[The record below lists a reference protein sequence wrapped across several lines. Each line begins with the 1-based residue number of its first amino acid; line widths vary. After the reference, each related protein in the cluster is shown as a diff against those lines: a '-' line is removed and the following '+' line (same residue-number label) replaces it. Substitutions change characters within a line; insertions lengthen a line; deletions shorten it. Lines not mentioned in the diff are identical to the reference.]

1 MAMIS
6 GKIPLGAVVT
16 GTVSKAQSVVKT
28 ELVFGTRAEFP
39 ENGNSQYLYIAQ
51 DENVC
56 YRFDKETGEYVS
68 LGGND
73 DVDVDL
79 SDYYKKDETDAL
91 LDKKLSEESVSAV
104 ALSGDY
110 NDLENAPSELPA
122 SDVHEWAKAESKPVY
137 TAEEVGADTKGVAE
151 NALETAKTYAD
162 GKADETL
169 ETAKTY
175 ADGKADETLSQAKT
189 YADGKADETLETAKT
204 YADGKADETLETA
217 KTYADNKADEALNA
231 AKTHTDTRV
240 AELINSAPTTLD
252 TLGEIAAAM
261 TENKDVVEALDEAI
275 GTKANAAELSAH
287 TGDRANPHG
296 VTKEQI
302 GLGNAEN
309 KSAAEILGE
318 LSGEDVKTALGY
330 TPSKEHAHNY
340 AASESEGGAALR
352 AVADENGENI
362 AGNFSSIKSTIG
374 DIQTVLATVVEVT
387 EEDV

>member
-68 LGGND
+68 LGGGNNSGES
-73 DVDVDL
+73 VEVDL

-91 LDKKLSEESVSAV
+91 LDKKLSEESVSVV

-137 TAEEVGADTKGVAE
+137 TAEEVGADTKGAAE

-162 GKADETL
+162 GKADEILQSLQMQT
-169 ETAKTY
+169 T
-175 ADGKADETLSQAKT
+175 ETLTLTAADWVDNSQT
-189 YADGKADETLETAKT
+189 
-204 YADGKADETLETA
+204 
-217 KTYADNKADEALNA
+217 
-231 AKTHTDTRV
+231 V
-240 AELINSAPTTLD
+240 ACTLD
-252 TLGEIAAAM
+252 TSKRNVIDVLPESIAAWTSAGVLGVSE
-261 TENKDVVEALDEAI
+261 TE
-275 GTKANAAELSAH
+275 
-287 TGDRANPHG
+287 TGITFRCSSVP
-296 VTKEQI
+296 
-302 GLGNAEN
+302 
-309 KSAAEILGE
+309 
-318 LSGEDVKTALGY
+318 TADLY
-330 TPSKEHAHNY
+330 FRITSM
-340 AASESEGGAALR
+340 
-352 AVADENGENI
+352 
-362 AGNFSSIKSTIG
+362 
-374 DIQTVLATVVEVT
+374 EVN
-387 EEDV
+387 

>member
-28 ELVFGTRAEFP
+28 ELVFSTRAEFP
-39 ENGNSQYLYIAQ
+39 ESGNSQYLYIAQ

-79 SDYYKKDETDAL
+79 SDYYKKGETDAL
-91 LDKKLSEESVSAV
+91 LDKKLSEESVSSV

-137 TAEEVGADTKGVAE
+137 TAEEVEADTKGAAE
-151 NALETAKTYAD
+151 NA
-162 GKADETL
+162 
-169 ETAKTY
+169 
-175 ADGKADETLSQAKT
+175 
-189 YADGKADETLETAKT
+189 
-204 YADGKADETLETA
+204 LETA

-261 TENKDVVEALDEAI
+261 TENKDVVDALDEAI
-275 GTKANAAELSAH
+275 GTKANAADLAAH
-287 TGDRANPHG
+287 LGDKSNPHA

-302 GLGNAEN
+302 GLGNVEN

-374 DIQTVLATVVEVT
+374 NIQTVLATVVEVT

>member
-91 LDKKLSEESVSAV
+91 LDKKLSEESVSVV

-137 TAEEVGADTKGVAE
+137 TAEEVGADTKGAAE
-151 NALETAKTYAD
+151 NA
-162 GKADETL
+162 
-169 ETAKTY
+169 
-175 ADGKADETLSQAKT
+175 LSQAKT
-189 YADGKADETLETAKT
+189 YADGKADEILQSLQMQTTEVLTLTA
-204 YADGKADETLETA
+204 ADWV
-217 KTYADNKADEALNA
+217 DNSQ
-231 AKTHTDTRV
+231 TV
-240 AELINSAPTTLD
+240 AYTLD
-252 TLGEIAAAM
+252 TSKRNVIDVLTESVAAW
-261 TENKDVVEALDEAI
+261 
-275 GTKANAAELSAH
+275 
-287 TGDRANPHG
+287 
-296 VTKEQI
+296 
-302 GLGNAEN
+302 
-309 KSAAEILGE
+309 
-318 LSGEDVKTALGY
+318 
-330 TPSKEHAHNY
+330 
-340 AASESEGGAALR
+340 AASGVLGISETETGITFQCNSIPT
-352 AVADENGENI
+352 ADLY
-362 AGNFSSIKSTIG
+362 FRVTSM
-374 DIQTVLATVVEVT
+374 EVN
-387 EEDV
+387 

>member
-28 ELVFGTRAEFP
+28 ELVFSTRAEFP
-39 ENGNSQYLYIAQ
+39 ESGNSQYLYIAQ

-56 YRFDKETGEYVS
+56 YRFDKETREYVS

-73 DVDVDL
+73 DVEVDL
-79 SDYYKKDETDAL
+79 SDYYKKGETDAL

-122 SDVHEWAKAESKPVY
+122 SDVHDWAKAESKPVY
-137 TAEEVGADTKGVAE
+137 TAKEVGADTKGAAE
-151 NALETAKTYAD
+151 NA
-162 GKADETL
+162 
-169 ETAKTY
+169 
-175 ADGKADETLSQAKT
+175 
-189 YADGKADETLETAKT
+189 
-204 YADGKADETLETA
+204 LETA

-261 TENKDVVEALDEAI
+261 TENKDVVDALDEAI

-302 GLGNAEN
+302 GLGNVEN

-318 LSGEDVKTALGY
+318 LTGENVKAALGY
-330 TPSKEHAHNY
+330 TPSRAITTTETLTLT
-340 AASESEGGAALR
+340 AADWVDNS
-352 AVADENGENI
+352 
-362 AGNFSSIKSTIG
+362 
-374 DIQTVLATVVEVT
+374 QTVACTLDTSKRNVIDVMPESVTVWASTGVLGISETETGITFQCSSVPTADLYFRVTSMEVN
-387 EEDV
+387 

>member
-1 MAMIS
+1 MAVIS
-6 GKIPLGAVVT
+6 GTVKLGAVVS

-28 ELVFGTRAEFP
+28 ELVFSTRAEFP
-39 ENGNSQYLYIAQ
+39 ESGNSQYLYIAQ

-68 LGGND
+68 LGGGNNSSES
-73 DVDVDL
+73 VEVDL

-91 LDKKLSEESVSAV
+91 LDKKLSGESVSVV

-137 TAEEVGADTKGVAE
+137 TAEEVGADTKGAAE

-175 ADGKADETLSQAKT
+175 ADNKT
-189 YADGKADETLETAKT
+189 
-204 YADGKADETLETA
+204 
-217 KTYADNKADEALNA
+217 DEALNA

-261 TENKDVVEALDEAI
+261 TENKDVVDALDEAI
-275 GTKANAAELSAH
+275 GTKANAADLAAH
-287 TGDRANPHG
+287 LGDKSNPHG

-309 KSAAEILGE
+309 KSSAEILGE
-318 LSGEDVKTALGY
+318 LTGENVKDALGY

-340 AASESEGGAALR
+340 AASESEGGAALN

>member
-28 ELVFGTRAEFP
+28 ELVFSTRAEFP
-39 ENGNSQYLYIAQ
+39 ESGNSQYLYIAQ

-68 LGGND
+68 LGGNNSGES
-73 DVDVDL
+73 VEVDL
-79 SDYYKKDETDAL
+79 SDYYKRDETDAL

-122 SDVHEWAKAESKPVY
+122 SDVHEWAKAESKPGY
-137 TAEEVGADTKGVAE
+137 TAEEVGADTKGAAE

-162 GKADETL
+162 G
-169 ETAKTY
+169 
-175 ADGKADETLSQAKT
+175 
-189 YADGKADETLETAKT
+189 
-204 YADGKADETLETA
+204 
-217 KTYADNKADEALNA
+217 KADEALNA

-240 AELINSAPTTLD
+240 AELINSAPSTLD

-287 TGDRANPHG
+287 TGDKANPHG

-309 KSAAEILGE
+309 KSSAEILGE
-318 LSGEDVKTALGY
+318 LTGENVKTALGY
-330 TPSKEHAHNY
+330 TPSRAITTTETLTLT
-340 AASESEGGAALR
+340 AADW
-352 AVADENGENI
+352 ADN
-362 AGNFSSIKSTIG
+362 S
-374 DIQTVLATVVEVT
+374 QTVECTLDTSKRNVIDVLPESVAAWAAAGVLGILETETGITFQCNSVPTANLYFRVTSMEVN
-387 EEDV
+387 